1 MAYGVGVSLPQV
13 SFPYFYPQASKIPQ
27 PIPPPSQSS
36 ANGSVAG
43 GFAIH
48 AAGNHAN
55 INNNNNNS
63 FEITKNA
70 LNFAKMEHGMRYIQ
84 CSSASSSPTH
94 GNTLASGD
102 SSSPSRS
109 CSSPTAMDAAGA
121 MLTSAMSA
129 DTESC
134 AETHSATTEDCDE
147 NVEID

>member
-13 SFPYFYPQASKIPQ
+13 SFPYFYPQATKIPQ
-27 PIPPPSQSS
+27 PIPPPSQSTV
-36 ANGSVAG
+36 NGQVAG
-43 GFAIH
+43 SFGVH
-48 AAGNHAN
+48 AGGSHAN
-55 INNNNNNS
+55 INNNNNT
-63 FEITKNA
+63 FDVTKNV

-94 GNTLASGD
+94 GNTHGSGD

-109 CSSPTAMDAAGA
+109 FSSPTPMDVASA
-121 MLTSAMSA
+121 MLTSAMSG